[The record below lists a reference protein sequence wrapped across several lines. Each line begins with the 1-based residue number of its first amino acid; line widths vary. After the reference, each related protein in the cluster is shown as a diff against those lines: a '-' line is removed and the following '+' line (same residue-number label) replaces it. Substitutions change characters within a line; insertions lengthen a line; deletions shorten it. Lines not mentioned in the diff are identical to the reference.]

1 MIIPNTSAV
10 IYNAVPPNE
19 AGKRGSLSSN
29 TVNTE
34 VLSDAI
40 TKVIKTDKTFVN
52 AGEIFHNTI
61 YINKQLIGSFRSD
74 PYRKQCPQWY
84 KLY

>member
-1 MIIPNTSAV
+1 MMTIPNTSAV

-40 TKVIKTDKTFVN
+40 T
-52 AGEIFHNTI
+52 
-61 YINKQLIGSFRSD
+61 
-74 PYRKQCPQWY
+74 
-84 KLY
+84 

>member
-40 TKVIKTDKTFVN
+40 TKVIKTDKLLLMP
-52 AGEIFHNTI
+52 A
-61 YINKQLIGSFRSD
+61 KSFIIRL
-74 PYRKQCPQWY
+74 Q
-84 KLY
+84 